1 LSISISTLEVT
12 IEDERRKSIEAKE
25 SCGSSERR
33 CASLSGEIDELR
45 AAIEQADRS
54 RRSLET
60 ELHDALDRIGEL
72 CAMNSNLSS
81 YKIKYETEFLAVQN
95 DFDETRNEL
104 RNSEERYRRVMLD
117 LTKITEELKSEQE
130 HSINSEKMRKHL
142 EVQIRE
148 LHIRIEHCENS
159 DSKGSKRI
167 IQKLQHKIAELE
179 SQLEAEQ
186 KRQGETMKE
195 IRNNGRRLKD
205 LVAQADDDKR
215 SIVHLQELN
224 DLLNGK
230 IKAYRRQ
237 CEETEEIAALNLT
250 KYRKVL
256 QQVEDATERADQAE
270 NAVAKLR
277 SRNRSS
283 MSMGRSSAVREMPSS
298 SNTTSVVHTSS
309 SVKRVTVEE
318 SS

>member
-1 LSISISTLEVT
+1 
-12 IEDERRKSIEAKE
+12 
-25 SCGSSERR
+25 
-33 CASLSGEIDELR
+33 
-45 AAIEQADRS
+45 
-54 RRSLET
+54 
-60 ELHDALDRIGEL
+60 
-72 CAMNSNLSS
+72 
-81 YKIKYETEFLAVQN
+81 
-95 DFDETRNEL
+95 
-104 RNSEERYRRVMLD
+104 
-117 LTKITEELKSEQE
+117 
-130 HSINSEKMRKHL
+130 MRKHL

-148 LHIRIEHCENS
+148 LHVRIEYHENN
-159 DSKGSKRI
+159 DSKGSKRT
-167 IQKLQHKIAELE
+167 IQKLQHKVNELE

-186 KRQGETMKE
+186 KRQNETMKE

-224 DLLNGK
+224 DLLNSK
-230 IKAYRRQ
+230 LKAYRRQ

-277 SRNRSS
+277 TRNRSS
-283 MSMGRSSAVREMPSS
+283 MSMGRSSAVRDLPPTSS
-298 SNTTSVVHTSS
+298 SSVVHTSTS
-309 SVKRVTVEE
+309 IKRVHVEE